1 MTAHKLIS
9 LGTAIAKSTPSF
21 DNNSKNTLPDNLY
34 QLLIHSNGLLAF
46 ESALMIRPLVNEGGI
61 HSVFDWNDQKL
72 WKSRYGDEQT
82 QNTLFFAED
91 AFGYQFGYYQNQIYS
106 FDPETGEF
114 DFICKDFIEWCDLI
128 VSEYKQYTGYAIM
141 HEWQIAKGPIA
152 LGNRLCPKLPFVLGG
167 QYEID
172 NLYSTPALDGILLRA
187 SVATQIRDVPDGS
200 SIKIEIE

>member
-1 MTAHKLIS
+1 MSFHKLIS
-9 LGTAIAKSTPSF
+9 LGKAIAKST
-21 DNNSKNTLPDNLY
+21 DIGVQETLPQKLY
-34 QLLIHSNGLLAF
+34 QFLLHSNGLFAF
-46 ESALMIRPLVNEGGI
+46 ESALMVRPLVNEGGI

-91 AFGYQFGYYQNQIYS
+91 AFGCQFGFFENGVYS

-114 DFICKDFIEWCDLI
+114 DLICKDFIEWCDLI
-128 VSEYKQYTGYAIM
+128 VSEYKQYTGYQLI
-141 HEWQIAKGPIA
+141 HEWQKVNGSITFGH
-152 LGNRLCPKLPFVLGG
+152 RLCPKLPFVLGG

-172 NLYSTPALDGILLRA
+172 NLYSTPALDGMLLRA
-187 SVATQIRDVPDGS
+187 SVATQIRDLPDGS